1 MSVGKTIMM
10 LAGAKNTSIIV
21 IIPGFCRIMTSV
33 AISRAGK
40 PALVVTNLNLKEVL
54 YLCIQDSG
62 CIHGI
67 DCLYLGLSLLS
78 LPLLQSRT

>member
-40 PALVVTNLNLKEVL
+40 PAL
-54 YLCIQDSG
+54 G
-62 CIHGI
+62 CN
-67 DCLYLGLSLLS
+67 
-78 LPLLQSRT
+78 